1 MMNTHSAVQRE
12 IRPRRTMLYI
22 SGDNPRHLEKA
33 RELPADALVFDLHES
48 AGPAHK
54 ARARDAVVAA
64 VQAGGFIGQELVV
77 RPNPLGSERLV
88 EDLEAIARLPV
99 EAVLFSGIN
108 TRSDMLKAVAM
119 LDAAGGER
127 LPVMIM
133 VESPLA
139 VMHLEEILTATRR
152 LSCVVVSTANLCN
165 GLRINVTPDRTGLLT
180 ALSQV
185 VLAARAF
192 NVGVIDGAHVEVNDA
207 KGCEFACR
215 QARDLGFDGKAVI
228 HPVQLPYTNDTFTPK
243 MKEVEK
249 KRAII
254 QAMQAAEI
262 EGHPYAV
269 LEGRLLQPVELEAA
283 RRCIAMYEAI
293 QAREEAFNLCP
304 GIYCTTRG

>member
-1 MMNTHSAVQRE
+1 MSPLNPNFPKV
-12 IRPRRTMLYI
+12 RPRRTMLYV
-22 SGDNPRHLEKA
+22 SGDNPRHLEKS

-48 AGPAHK
+48 TAMEHK
-54 ARARDAVVAA
+54 ARARDNVVAA
-64 VQAGGFIGQELVV
+64 VGAGSFIGQELVV
-77 RPNPLGSERLV
+77 RPNPLNSERLA
-88 EDLEAIARLPV
+88 EDLDAIAALPID
-99 EAVLFSGIN
+99 AVLFSGIN
-108 TRSDMLKAVAM
+108 TRADMLKAVAM

-180 ALSQV
+180 ILSLV
-185 VLAARAF
+185 VLAARAH

-215 QARDLGFDGKAVI
+215 QARDLGFDGKAV
-228 HPVQLPYTNDTFTPK
+228 TPK
-243 MKEVEK
+243 PKEVEK

-254 QAMQAAEI
+254 TAMQDAEA
-262 EGHPYAV
+262 EGRPYAV
-269 LEGRLLQPVELEAA
+269 LDGRLLQPVELEAA
-283 RRCIAMYEAI
+283 QRCIAMFEAI
-293 QAREEAFNLCP
+293 EEREQAFNLCP
-304 GIYCTTRG
+304 GIYCSTQQG

>member
-1 MMNTHSAVQRE
+1 MSPLNPNFPKV
-12 IRPRRTMLYI
+12 RPRRTMLYV
-22 SGDNPRHLEKA
+22 SGDNPRHLEKS

-48 AGPAHK
+48 TAMEHK
-54 ARARDAVVAA
+54 ARARDNVVAA
-64 VQAGGFIGQELVV
+64 VAAGNFIGQELVV
-77 RPNPLGSERLV
+77 RPNPLNSERLA
-88 EDLEAIARLPV
+88 EDLDAIAALPID
-99 EAVLFSGIN
+99 AVLFSGIN
-108 TRSDMLKAVAM
+108 TRADMLKAVAM

-180 ALSQV
+180 ILSLV
-185 VLAARAF
+185 VLAARAH

-243 MKEVEK
+243 PKEVEK

-254 QAMQAAEI
+254 TAMQDAEA
-262 EGHPYAV
+262 EGRPYAV
-269 LEGRLLQPVELEAA
+269 LDGRLLQPVELEAA
-283 RRCIAMYEAI
+283 QRCIAMFEAI
-293 QAREEAFNLCP
+293 EEREQAFNLCP
-304 GIYCTTRG
+304 GIYCSTQQG